1 LPGPGRLLD
10 VDEIL
15 PSVGPVVIEL
25 GRHAETTVVSYVAD
39 AFDAHEASIY
49 GLLLAVARDREIAAD
64 ATQEAFLRLLA
75 EARRG
80 RFPDRP
86 GAWLYRTGVNLVISN
101 ARRGAVARRFAPRLL
116 SRDSGS
122 NPEAA
127 ALEHERST
135 AMREVLQTL
144 TPIERAALMMAAQGV
159 SGEEI
164 AASLGKSHGATRTLL
179 SRARMRLRDG
189 LAAREAGR

>member
-1 LPGPGRLLD
+1 
-10 VDEIL
+10 VDETL
-15 PSVGPVVIEL
+15 PAVGPVVIEL
-25 GRHAETTVVSYVAD
+25 GRHSDATVVAFVAD
-39 AFDAHEASIY
+39 AFDAHEASIF
-49 GLLLAVARDREIAAD
+49 GLLLAVAGDREIAAE
-64 ATQEAFLRLLA
+64 ATQEAFLRLFT

-80 RFPDRP
+80 RFPERP
-86 GAWLYRTGVNLVISN
+86 GAWLYRTGVNLVISR
-101 ARRGAVARRFAPRLL
+101 ARRNAVARRFAPRLV

-122 NPEAA
+122 DPEAA

-135 AMREVLQTL
+135 AMRDVLRTL
-144 TPIERAALMMAAQGV
+144 TPIERAALVMSAQGV
-159 SGEEI
+159 TGEEI

>member
-1 LPGPGRLLD
+1 
-10 VDEIL
+10 VDE
-15 PSVGPVVIEL
+15 VGPALQPVIIEL
-25 GRHAETTVVSYVAD
+25 GRHSDATPEAFVAD
-39 AFDAHEASIY
+39 AFDAHQASIF
-49 GLLLAVARDREIAAD
+49 GLLLAGAGDSEVAAD

-101 ARRGAVARRFAPRLL
+101 ARRGAVARRFAPRLV
-116 SRDSGS
+116 SRDVGS
-122 NPEAA
+122 SPEGA

-144 TPIERAALMMAAQGV
+144 TPIERAALVMAAQGV
-159 SGEEI
+159 TGQEI
-164 AASLGKSHGATRTLL
+164 AVNLGKSHGATRTLL
-179 SRARMRLRDG
+179 SRARMRLREG